1 MVLVEEG
8 RHDRGSAH
16 LLSREE
22 LKVVHVWLRGS
33 ALEEDCSERP
43 TLYFMQEKVPPEGLP
58 LAM

>member
-43 TLYFMQEKVPPEGLP
+43 TYLN
-58 LAM
+58 